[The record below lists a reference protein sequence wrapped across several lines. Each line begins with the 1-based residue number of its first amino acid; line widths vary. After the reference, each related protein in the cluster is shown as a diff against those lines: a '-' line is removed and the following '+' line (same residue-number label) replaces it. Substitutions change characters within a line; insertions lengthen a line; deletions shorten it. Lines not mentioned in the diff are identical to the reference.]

1 MVLSNQV
8 RDIIAKQSEIN
19 SIHNEYK
26 SLIPGNDIPDMK
38 RIYHNNMLKISEKT
52 INLKSPKSTKEE
64 IKVKKDGVKEDVDKE
79 FTFDEIIEIPEEQFK
94 EVEKDTDALTFFD
107 DELSSD
113 DEDKEPEDPE
123 LSKDKGISP
132 EEVKEDKED
141 ISTEEEEV
149 NLLNMIDNKLLLDM
163 LSEKKGDNKK
173 GNNKKDSDI
182 TKVEATKESSD
193 IKKIVMN
200 EEDSVSLDK
209 SNGSKTIKLNGKYE
223 FY

>member
-1 MVLSNQV
+1 
-8 RDIIAKQSEIN
+8 
-19 SIHNEYK
+19 
-26 SLIPGNDIPDMK
+26 
-38 RIYHNNMLKISEKT
+38 
-52 INLKSPKSTKEE
+52 
-64 IKVKKDGVKEDVDKE
+64 
-79 FTFDEIIEIPEEQFK
+79 
-94 EVEKDTDALTFFD
+94 
-107 DELSSD
+107 
-113 DEDKEPEDPE
+113 
-123 LSKDKGISP
+123 
-132 EEVKEDKED
+132 
-141 ISTEEEEV
+141 
-149 NLLNMIDNKLLLDM
+149 MIDNKLLLDM